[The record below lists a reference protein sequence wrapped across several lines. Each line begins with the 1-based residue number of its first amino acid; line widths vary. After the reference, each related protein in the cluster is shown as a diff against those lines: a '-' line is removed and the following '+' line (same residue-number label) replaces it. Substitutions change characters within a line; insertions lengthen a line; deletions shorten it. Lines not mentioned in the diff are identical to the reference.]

1 MVVLNGLAIKVRVWE
16 SDDEILED
24 SGVRRTKKTSDPEM
38 EGHLDI
44 KKFKKYLQTAS
55 DGRKTSTTPS
65 PFFIHLRHLF
75 FLRQRCLVITLV
87 ARIKMRAHLAITT

>member
-1 MVVLNGLAIKVRVWE
+1 MNTVVLNGLAIKVRVWE

-24 SGVRRTKKTSDPEM
+24 SGVRRGKKKTDLEM

-44 KKFKKYLQTAS
+44 KKYLQTTS

-65 PFFIHLRHLF
+65 PFFIHLYIF
-75 FLRQRCLVITLV
+75 SS
-87 ARIKMRAHLAITT
+87 